1 MRLRPTPCDLAQRA
15 GATNRHDGVLS
26 RKIES
31 RRKELLAQASRLRA
45 MNRPTRSRGGRANVP
60 PSRRIA
66 NELRRAILSGE
77 TPPGSRLPSERALA
91 EVHGTA
97 RNTARQAIA
106 ILQAEGLV
114 EAEHGRGVFVRE
126 KRPLLLVTNDRFSR
140 RHREAGVAPFRAEV
154 EAQGRTARV
163 ELLAIERQPAPEWIA
178 AELGLD
184 PGEAVLARHNRY
196 LADDEPMQ
204 LVSTYLPLSIA
215 AGTKLEREVS
225 APGGIYAALEQLG
238 HRLSRVDERITARMP
253 LPSEVD
259 ALALSAG
266 VPVIE
271 LRHTGRDTRGQAIEV
286 TLSVLPADRTALTFQ
301 FPVE

>member
-1 MRLRPTPCDLAQRA
+1 M
-15 GATNRHDGVLS
+15 S
-26 RKIES
+26 
-31 RRKELLAQASRLRA
+31 
-45 MNRPTRSRGGRANVP
+45 RPTRARGGRAEVP

-91 EVHGTA
+91 ELHGTA

-114 EAEHGRGVFVRE
+114 EAEHGRGVFVR
-126 KRPLLLVTNDRFSR
+126 KRRPLLLVAHDRFSR
-140 RHREAGVAPFRAEV
+140 RYREAGIAPFRAQV

-163 ELLAIERQPAPEWIA
+163 EVLAIERRPAPAWIA

-184 PGEAVLARHNRY
+184 PGGTVLARHSRY
-196 LADDEPMQ
+196 LADDEPVQ
-204 LVSTYLPLSIA
+204 LVSSYLPLSIA
-215 AGTKLEREVS
+215 AGTTLGRDVS
-225 APGGIYAALEQLG
+225 RPGGIYAALEQLG
-238 HRLSRVDERITARMP
+238 HRLSRVEERITARMP
-253 LPSEVD
+253 VPSEVD

-286 TLSVLPADRTALTFQ
+286 TLAILPADRNELSFQ

>member
-1 MRLRPTPCDLAQRA
+1 MD
-15 GATNRHDGVLS
+15 
-26 RKIES
+26 
-31 RRKELLAQASRLRA
+31 
-45 MNRPTRSRGGRANVP
+45 RPTRSGGGRAKVP

-66 NELRRAILSGE
+66 DDLRRAILSGE
-77 TPPGSRLPSERALA
+77 MPPGGRLPSERALA
-91 EVHGTA
+91 ATHGTA

-114 EAEHGRGVFVRE
+114 EAEHGRGVFMRE
-126 KRPLLLVTNDRFSR
+126 RRPLLLVAHDRFSR
-140 RHREAGVAPFRAEV
+140 RYREAGVAPFRAEL
-154 EAQGRTARV
+154 EAQGPTPRV
-163 ELLAIERQPAPEWIA
+163 EILAIEREPAPEWIA

-184 PGEAVLARHNRY
+184 PGETVVARHNRC
-196 LADDEPMQ
+196 LADDEPVQ
-204 LVSTYLPLSIA
+204 LSSTYLPLSIA
-215 AGTKLEREVS
+215 AGTALEREVS
-225 APGGIYAALEQLG
+225 GPGGIYAALEQLG
-238 HRLSRVDERITARMP
+238 HRLSRVEERITARMP

-286 TLSVLPADRTALTFQ
+286 TLSVLPADRNELTFQ